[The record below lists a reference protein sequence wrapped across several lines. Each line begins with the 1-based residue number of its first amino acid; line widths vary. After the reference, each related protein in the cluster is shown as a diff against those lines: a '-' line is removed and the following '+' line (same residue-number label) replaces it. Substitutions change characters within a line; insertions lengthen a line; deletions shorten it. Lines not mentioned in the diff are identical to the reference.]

1 MKKYATTF
9 DSFLRT
15 NTAFDP
21 VATRSTQDYSPIQVG
36 SLPDQLPVS
45 KHVRMSSPVR
55 VWPVL
60 QEYVATELYVVV
72 GADTVPFT
80 GLSSAPQSTAAATKN
95 RQLVGTYR

>member
-1 MKKYATTF
+1 MKHF
-9 DSFLRT
+9 NS
-15 NTAFDP
+15 P
-21 VATRSTQDYSPIQVG
+21 VQVG

-72 GADTVPFT
+72 ETDTIPFA
-80 GLSSAPQSTAAATKN
+80 GSPSAPQSTTEQGKSM
-95 RQLVGTYR
+95 QPHLTHF